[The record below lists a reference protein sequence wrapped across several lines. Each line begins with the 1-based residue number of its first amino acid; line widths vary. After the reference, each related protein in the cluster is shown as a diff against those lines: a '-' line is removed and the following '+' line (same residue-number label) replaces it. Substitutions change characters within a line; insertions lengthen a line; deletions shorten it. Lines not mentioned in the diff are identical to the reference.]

1 MMMMTKI
8 DIDRQYNDQNNTSQ
22 KDTVKTNMTQ
32 KNKDLV
38 TGTPPKKW
46 E

>member
-22 KDTVKTNMTQ
+22 KDKQSKRT
-32 KNKDLV
+32 
-38 TGTPPKKW
+38 
-46 E
+46 